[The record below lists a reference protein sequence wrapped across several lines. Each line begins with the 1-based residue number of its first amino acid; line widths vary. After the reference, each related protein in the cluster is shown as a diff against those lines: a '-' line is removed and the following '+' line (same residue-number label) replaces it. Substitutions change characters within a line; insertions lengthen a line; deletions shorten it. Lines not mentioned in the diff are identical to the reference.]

1 MVATPACSENPEF
14 FGEQTQDI
22 IYSIKVNLLKNL
34 VLLPFFLLSACATQ
48 NISVVSNTALKD
60 RCTASVSCTE
70 FYKLKDPIREDEN
83 FESSEFILKT
93 ANRNPKGTALDL
105 NENGAYGDKN
115 KAHDVTKLGPWF
127 IDNQK
132 PGADV
137 IIAGIYKSDAD
148 AIGRG
153 IKILK
158 WGFNQQREDGSY
170 TSGDVYHTVSYFL
183 AVASRA
189 VLHLKNSKFESQFT
203 EDISYLK
210 IGIEKTANWL
220 IQKNVEEPG
229 LKIDAP
235 YVHRFYMN
243 GVALGLS
250 GVLLN
255 REDLILRSRELIKQG
270 LARQNPDGSNP
281 EKGGTDTSYHA
292 LGLYF
297 AAQYDSIVA
306 DAGFKKDLRAMGEK
320 GAKWLASKVLE
331 NGDIDAS
338 ENTRT
343 GPNGEKRYG
352 TELKTITY
360 LMIYKSLAY
369 WGRILNAPDL
379 TQAAKKV
386 FDFNET
392 LRKR

>member
-1 MVATPACSENPEF
+1 
-14 FGEQTQDI
+14 
-22 IYSIKVNLLKNL
+22 
-34 VLLPFFLLSACATQ
+34 
-48 NISVVSNTALKD
+48 
-60 RCTASVSCTE
+60 
-70 FYKLKDPIREDEN
+70 
-83 FESSEFILKT
+83 
-93 ANRNPKGTALDL
+93 
-105 NENGAYGDKN
+105 
-115 KAHDVTKLGPWF
+115 
-127 IDNQK
+127 
-132 PGADV
+132 
-137 IIAGIYKSDAD
+137 
-148 AIGRG
+148 
-153 IKILK
+153 
-158 WGFNQQREDGSY
+158 
-170 TSGDVYHTVSYFL
+170 
-183 AVASRA
+183 
-189 VLHLKNSKFESQFT
+189 
-203 EDISYLK
+203 
-210 IGIEKTANWL
+210 
-220 IQKNVEEPG
+220 
-229 LKIDAP
+229 
-235 YVHRFYMN
+235 MN
-243 GVALGLS
+243 GVALGIS

-270 LARQNPDGSNP
+270 LAQQNHDGSNP